1 MGVLQPAVGSHA
13 VPVKSHRSR
22 GIFEA
27 GWDLR
32 RFAALAHHDF
42 STFSSG
48 GPALETSWSPPYIEN
63 ADCPGEIFGTRA
75 NSNYCGYHAAEYFL
89 AMASNLSEQKGT
101 RSSPYLDGHAKTFL
115 LDITGW
121 IPGVGTWVWWL

>member
-48 GPALETSWSPPYIEN
+48 GPALETSWSPTLKMQIALAKSSEPAPIQTI
-63 ADCPGEIFGTRA
+63 ADIMPQSIFLR
-75 NSNYCGYHAAEYFL
+75 
-89 AMASNLSEQKGT
+89 
-101 RSSPYLDGHAKTFL
+101 
-115 LDITGW
+115 
-121 IPGVGTWVWWL
+121 WLQI